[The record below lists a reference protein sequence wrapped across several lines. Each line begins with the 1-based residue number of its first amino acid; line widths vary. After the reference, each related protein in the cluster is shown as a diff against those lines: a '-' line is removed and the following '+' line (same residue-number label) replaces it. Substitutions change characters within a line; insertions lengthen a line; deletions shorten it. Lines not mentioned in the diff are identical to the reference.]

1 MSVPTGLLP
10 DLHRLHLQIE
20 EIRKKLDRGPR
31 MIRIQEQTLADLRK
45 KHESLKSQQIELRK
59 AVDAKSLQ
67 LKTNEGKIQD
77 LTGKLNAA
85 STNKEYEI
93 FSSQIEA
100 DRMANSVLE
109 DEILEGMEKVDR
121 CGEEIKATEQS
132 CREQEQQIA
141 KTKAEVEA
149 ARAGLEQQ
157 VAALEAE
164 LHERER
170 ELPGKYVDQYQRMVK
185 VHGAATLAEVIDGTC
200 NSCFSLLSPQQ
211 RVQLNTNHLVFCGS
225 CGRILFQETAAV
237 E

>member
-1 MSVPTGLLP
+1 MSLPTGLLSE
-10 DLHRLHLQIE
+10 LHRLHLQIE

-31 MIRIQEQTLADLRK
+31 MIRIQEQTLADLQK
-45 KHESLKSQQIELRK
+45 THESLKSQQVELRK

-85 STNKEYEI
+85 SSNKEYEI
-93 FSSQIEA
+93 FNSHIEA

-109 DEILEGMEKVDR
+109 DEILEGMEKVDG
-121 CGEEIKATEQS
+121 CGEEIKANERA

-141 KTKAEVEA
+141 KTKAEVESS
-149 ARAGLEQQ
+149 RAGLEQK
-157 VAALEAE
+157 VATIEIK
-164 LHERER
+164 LHQRER
-170 ELPGKYVDQYQRMVK
+170 ELPGKIMDQYDRMVK

-200 NSCFSLLSPQQ
+200 NSCFSVISPQEQ
-211 RVQLNTNHLVFCGS
+211 VQLNTNHLVFCGS
-225 CGRILFQETAAV
+225 CGRILFQSNVSV